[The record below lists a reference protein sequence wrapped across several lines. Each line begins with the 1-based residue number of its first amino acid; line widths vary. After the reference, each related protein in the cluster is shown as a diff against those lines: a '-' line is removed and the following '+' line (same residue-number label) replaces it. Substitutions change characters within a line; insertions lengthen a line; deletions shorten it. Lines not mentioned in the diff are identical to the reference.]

1 MADLNLTNIFYTAY
15 RLSPFILVSFFT
27 LSSILNQ
34 DLKGIIYLAGLL
46 IACFGSVIAG
56 NSFDAFKASDETTST
71 ICHSFTLT
79 SAQPFS
85 RLPLSM
91 TVFTYTFGYL
101 LYIIGLYGLGKDNI
115 TTIILFSI
123 LIIADWTWNIYFNC
137 NTHISLIGAFVIG
150 SAIGVAWSAII
161 ASTKQVQLQYFNG
174 ISNKEV
180 CSLNKNIKFKC
191 TPRSS
196 K

>member
-1 MADLNLTNIFYTAY
+1 MSAELNLTNIFYTSY

-46 IACFGSVIAG
+46 IACFFSVIVGKNEVFTNSLTPATIC
-56 NSFDAFKASDETTST
+56 NSFIIGTSE
-71 ICHSFTLT
+71 
-79 SAQPFS
+79 PFS

-91 TVFTYTFGYL
+91 TIFTYTFGYL
-101 LYIIGLYGLGKDNI
+101 LYIIGLYGLAKDNI

-123 LIIADWTWNIYFNC
+123 LIISDWTWNIYFNC
-137 NTHISLIGAFVIG
+137 NSHIRLIGAFLIG
-150 SAIGVAWSAII
+150 SGIGVAWSAII

-180 CSLNKNIKFKC
+180 CSINKNVKFKC
-191 TPRSS
+191 TPRKS
-196 K
+196 

>member
-1 MADLNLTNIFYTAY
+1 MADLNITNIFYTAY
-15 RLSPFILVSFFT
+15 RLSPFILVCFFT

-46 IACFGSVIAG
+46 IACFLSVIVG
-56 NSFDAFKASDETTST
+56 KASVFDFNTPTGETL
-71 ICHSFTLT
+71 CNVLTLT
-79 SAQPFS
+79 DTEPFS

-101 LYIIGLYGLGKDNI
+101 LYIIGLYGLGMNNI
-115 TTIILFSI
+115 TTIVLFSG
-123 LIIADWTWNIYFNC
+123 LIILDGVWNIYYNC
-137 NTHISLIGAFVIG
+137 SNFTRLFGAFLVG

-180 CSLNKNIKFKC
+180 CSINKKIKFRCVK
-191 TPRSS
+191 

>member
-46 IACFGSVIAG
+46 IACFVSLIVGKNDVFTANI
-56 NSFDAFKASDETTST
+56 NTPST
-71 ICHSFTLT
+71 ICNSFTLT
-79 SAQPFS
+79 SAEPFS
-85 RLPLSM
+85 QLPLSM

-115 TTIILFSI
+115 TTIILFST

-137 NTHISLIGAFVIG
+137 NTHIRLIAAFVIG
-150 SAIGVAWSAII
+150 STIGVAWSAII

-180 CSLNKNIKFKC
+180 CSLKKNIKFKC
-191 TPRSS
+191 TPSGPR